1 MAEQLFFD
9 LPSRPA
15 FEREAFMVTQSNAE
29 AVALIDQVAQWPM
42 PVQWI
47 YGPSGCGKTHLAAVL
62 AQDFDVHIMQANG
75 LNKNTDVPAIL
86 SGELTAA
93 ILILEALDDLHTTDE
108 ESLFHLLNHARHGAQ
123 KLLIMSQVPAARLD
137 ISLPDLQ
144 SRLKAIAAVAM
155 GPPDDDLV
163 AGLLHKLFGDLQLRV
178 DDKVI
183 AYLVPRI
190 ERDFASMGQVVKA
203 IDQQALALK
212 KPVTLPLVADV
223 LTTYL

>member
-75 LNKNTDVPAIL
+75 LNKNTDVPAVL

-212 KPVTLPLVADV
+212 KPVTVPLVADV

>member
-108 ESLFHLLNHARHGAQ
+108 ESLFHLLNHARHGTQ

-212 KPVTLPLVADV
+212 KPVTVPLVADV

>member
-1 MAEQLFFD
+1 MAEQLSFD

-75 LNKNTDVPAIL
+75 LNKNTDVPAVL

-93 ILILEALDDLHTTDE
+93 ILILEALDDLQTTDE

-123 KLLIMSQVPAARLD
+123 KLLLMSQVPAARLD

-212 KPVTLPLVADV
+212 KPVTVPLVADV

>member
-1 MAEQLFFD
+1 M
-9 LPSRPA
+9 
-15 FEREAFMVTQSNAE
+15 MTQSNAE

-93 ILILEALDDLHTTDE
+93 ILILEALDDLQTTDE

-123 KLLIMSQVPAARLD
+123 KLLLMSQVPAARLD
-137 ISLPDLQ
+137 ISLQDLQ

-212 KPVTLPLVADV
+212 KPVTVPLVADV

>member
-1 MAEQLFFD
+1 MAEQLSFD

-75 LNKNTDVPAIL
+75 LNKNTDVPAVL

-93 ILILEALDDLHTTDE
+93 ILILEALDDLQTTDE

-123 KLLIMSQVPAARLD
+123 KLLIMSKVPAARLD

-212 KPVTLPLVADV
+212 KPVTVPLVADV

>member
-212 KPVTLPLVADV
+212 KPVTVPLVADV

>member
-1 MAEQLFFD
+1 MAEQLSFD

-93 ILILEALDDLHTTDE
+93 ILILEALDDLQTTDE

-212 KPVTLPLVADV
+212 KPVTVPLVADV